1 MCRLFRRVVGYSV
14 SEYLTIL
21 RMQKACEYL
30 EKTKLSVSAIAE
42 RVGYNSLTHFEREF
56 KRYTQ
61 VPPLRYRSTLHTVTA
76 FDVTTD
82 FNPQGHALP
91 QKD

>member
-1 MCRLFRRVVGYSV
+1 
-14 SEYLTIL
+14 
-21 RMQKACEYL
+21 MQKACEYL
-30 EKTKLSVSAIAE
+30 EKTRLSVSAIAE

-56 KRYTQ
+56 KRYTL
-61 VPPLRYRSTLHTVTA
+61 VSPLRFRSTRHTVTA

-82 FNPQGHALP
+82 FTPQGHALP